1 MPPLLP
7 VLKLARLPAVLDRL
21 APAARVELDAHA
33 FAQDAA
39 VGAGI
44 RSQGRTL
51 LDPVDREILNV
62 VSTGFPSESA
72 PEEESPF
79 EHETFPLFKWSKE
92 PMGSSSGASN
102 VAIRGRCDHRPLPPE
117 NSLEGVSL
125 RAIAR
130 MRPLEYPQQSMRWK
144 ASA

>member
-1 MPPLLP
+1 MECSDRSPAAPLVLRP
-7 VLKLARLPAVLDRL
+7 VSPLTLDAAVNGGL

-79 EHETFPLFKWSKE
+79 EHEY
-92 PMGSSSGASN
+92 A
-102 VAIRGRCDHRPLPPE
+102 AD
-117 NSLEGVSL
+117 VSL
-125 RAIAR
+125 IQVV
-130 MRPLEYPQQSMRWK
+130 EGTNG
-144 ASA
+144 

>member
-102 VAIRGRCDHRPLPPE
+102 VAIIAYHRPLPP
-117 NSLEGVSL
+117 
-125 RAIAR
+125 A
-130 MRPLEYPQQSMRWK
+130 
-144 ASA
+144 